1 MTDDAV
7 LNEGDE
13 SQRSVD
19 VANTSAA
26 GEEQRSSPSSETD
39 TVNKAGSTTGGVEE
53 GAAADKKVNYRTLP
67 TRAYLDQTVVPI
79 LLQAMSQLARERP
92 EKPIEF
98 LAQFLLN
105 HRKSYGETE

>member
-1 MTDDAV
+1 MTDDAA

-13 SQRSVD
+13 S
-19 VANTSAA
+19 
-26 GEEQRSSPSSETD
+26 QRSSPSSETD
-39 TVNKAGSTTGGVEE
+39 TVNEAGSTTGGVEE

-67 TRAYLDQTVVPI
+67 TQAYLDQTVVPI

-105 HRKSYGETE
+105 HRKSYSETEYELGL